1 VLCAF
6 GQKLGLQLYIA
17 IPVAILAYFVVLV
30 VMGLG
35 LSVNLRAKSL
45 FDLRKTLSENPFPVF
60 GFILRC
66 QFPPAAPIIYG
77 P

>member
-6 GQKLGLQLYIA
+6 GQKLGLQLYVA
-17 IPVAILAYFVVLV
+17 IPAGSLAYFVVLV

-45 FDLRKTLSENPFPVF
+45 SDLRKILSENPFPVF

-66 QFPPAAPIIYG
+66 QFPQ
-77 P
+77 